1 MFAES
6 LRHSQTVLESA
17 PFLPG
22 WAIVGASR
30 RAQRGFLPA
39 LAALRMRPDRT
50 FVAGDHVR
58 AVYSRNSSRA
68 NALAAPFAIP
78 FATDELAAAL
88 DRPDVGAVYVASR
101 PRDHAAQVRA
111 ALLAGK
117 HVFCEP
123 PLALD
128 PEEADRL
135 VFMAANRSLVLA
147 VNQSARAHPLINVL
161 ARLLHEETVGEVL
174 GLHVSNT
181 ALLSRDEQTWRLA
194 PPDGGVYL
202 ARTLDSVD
210 VAMYLLQDRPV
221 RIAAHPGEKML
232 NGANAPEAGVAEEVF
247 TWIQP
252 ADHALRVTLH
262 DALFVPHPYDAIEIA
277 GAHGTLLAAG
287 WTGPAQGAT
296 LHLLRSGRL
305 KSCATGVTGAEFD
318 EPFVAALACCWAAM
332 MEPSIAPVLSGAEH
346 LPQLEALQ
354 MIERSVRSGRA
365 YTLGGSSPAQSH

>member
-1 MFAES
+1 MFGES

-17 PFLPG
+17 PSLPG

-30 RAQRGFLPA
+30 RAQWGFLPA
-39 LAALRMRPDRT
+39 LATLRMQPERA

-58 AVYSRNSSRA
+58 AVYSRNASRA
-68 NALAAPFAIP
+68 SALAARFAIP
-78 FATDELAAAL
+78 FATDELAAVL

-101 PRDHAAQVRA
+101 PRDHAAQVRS

-147 VNQSARAHPLINVL
+147 VNQSARAHPLVNTL
-161 ARLLHEETVGEVL
+161 ARLLHEEAVGEVL
-174 GLHVSNT
+174 GLHVSNK
-181 ALLSRDEQTWRLA
+181 ALLPREEQTWRLA
-194 PPDGGVYL
+194 PPDGGVFL

-210 VAMYLLQDRPV
+210 VAMYLLQDRPM
-221 RIAAHPGEKML
+221 RIAAQPGEQML
-232 NGANAPEAGVAEEVF
+232 HGPNAWGTGVAEEVF

-252 ADHALRVTLH
+252 AAHALRVTLH

-277 GAHGTLLAAG
+277 GAHGTLLAEG
-287 WTGPAQGAT
+287 WTGSAHGAT

-305 KSCATGVTGAEFD
+305 KTWATGVTGGKFD
-318 EPFVAALACCWAAM
+318 EPFVAALARCWAAM
-332 MEPSIAPVLSGAEH
+332 IEPAIVPVLSGAEH
-346 LPQLEALQ
+346 LPQLVALQ
-354 MIERSVRSGRA
+354 TIERSVRSGRA
-365 YTLGGSSPAQSH
+365 YMLDDSTAA